1 MNIYSEAGLV
11 ARHQDWSV
19 KREQE
24 EDWRVPSM
32 SGDHQPDLD
41 TDINYIFPD
50 VLATTYGSWDRH
62 SRRLGIAR
70 DPRGWSRDQVAHWIN
85 WAVREFSLYGA
96 SLDNFVYS
104 LSGRELCSLS
114 KEQFVSRAPLFMGDI
129 LWTHLEILQRETAGA
144 GDNKENIKAATT
156 NTLTV
161 SSQSY
166 NVAQS
171 QSQYEQNMK
180 TYTTM
185 NTMNATFAHNVHHH
199 QQPQQQQ
206 QPQAAAAVSTGRGL
220 R

>member
-1 MNIYSEAGLV
+1 MNVYSET
-11 ARHQDWSV
+11 RHQDWPV

-32 SGDHQPDLD
+32 SGDHSDLD

-50 VLATTYGSWDRH
+50 VLTTTYGSWDRH

-70 DPRGWSRDQVAHWIN
+70 NPRVWTRDQVATWIN

-104 LSGRELCSLS
+104 LTGRELCSLT

-129 LWTHLEILQRETAGA
+129 LWTHLEILQRET
-144 GDNKENIKAATT
+144 DNKENIKT
-156 NTLTV
+156 NLPASTE
-161 SSQSY
+161 SY
-166 NVAQS
+166 TNVAQS
-171 QSQYEQNMK
+171 QSQYQQNMK

-185 NTMNATFAHNVHHH
+185 NTYSHNVQHQHH
-199 QQPQQQQ
+199 QQQQPATATTHQPQQQQ
-206 QPQAAAAVSTGRGL
+206 QQQQQQPQPYVAQTP
-220 R
+220 